1 MAFEHESQGV
11 PIWYG
16 YTSDDKMLCSQA
28 EGKGCREP
36 REAGQEAASGGPAG
50 SIWSGSQRGRQPPGH
65 LPHHPQGIPK
75 APCSPAAAPAIS
87 YTIILRHTWSLSQA
101 VDMPKI
107 VVCPTAT
114 AELQMCAALE
124 IWLPLWQMAWVRLLP
139 ATACSPPYTSM
150 PCAKSCCSTKD
161 VGLSQLWPAL
171 QRACRRHG
179 IQRWPR
185 RQLLKLSRAIDQI
198 NATGSLKNSDG
209 TTASGVSFNPSPP
222 STFSYCPAPG
232 RLLHISTHNNHLHV
246 KPGHPI
252 CETLPG
258 RASSSS
264 N

>member
-1 MAFEHESQGV
+1 M
-11 PIWYG
+11 
-16 YTSDDKMLCSQA
+16 
-28 EGKGCREP
+28 
-36 REAGQEAASGGPAG
+36 
-50 SIWSGSQRGRQPPGH
+50 
-65 LPHHPQGIPK
+65 
-75 APCSPAAAPAIS
+75 
-87 YTIILRHTWSLSQA
+87 
-101 VDMPKI
+101 DMPKI

-246 KPGHPI
+246 KLGHPI